1 MRIYT
6 FCLAQAPISRSLQAL
21 IKPPMSSNVP
31 GLVHAECMTKMRLGA
46 PIFSPDRMRLGQL
59 AMFAVWED
67 QESIDTFLKEHRLGQ
82 TFARGWHVRMSFLR
96 RWGNVSEFD
105 GLPEVAEETDPESP
119 VVAVT
124 LARMKLPQV
133 PRFIRWGRP
142 VEEQV
147 RDAPGVRLALAAIRL
162 PRTVS
167 TFTIWNSQREMV
179 EMVRGHSNMDRP
191 QRHANAMKERN
202 RKDFHFE
209 FTTLRFAPISEH
221 GSWNGERFL
230 PHLAQPF

>member
-1 MRIYT
+1 
-6 FCLAQAPISRSLQAL
+6 
-21 IKPPMSSNVP
+21 
-31 GLVHAECMTKMRLGA
+31 MRLGA

-67 QESIDTFLKEHRLGQ
+67 QQAIEGFLKEHRLGQ
-82 TFARGWHVRMSFLR
+82 IFARGWHVRMSFLR

-105 GLPEVAEETDPESP
+105 GLPEVAEEMDQESP

-191 QRHANAMKERN
+191 QRHANAMKERD

-230 PHLAQPF
+230 PNLIQPF